1 MIEYTIKVQRI
12 LLSQGQVLVYLT
24 PVSAEGLE
32 PLRHVVH
39 IQKERFEELAAMDA
53 NAVLE
58 AIRADIVKAS
68 PSFQYQWEIQQA
80 AIDAALPES
89 VFSAEGRE
97 FPVVTEDEQTAIFAA
112 QQAPAEE
119 SAAVVNES
127 FNSVSTV

>member
-24 PVSAEGLE
+24 PTNAEGLE
-32 PLRHVVH
+32 PLRHVVY

-58 AIRADIVKAS
+58 AIRADIVKCS
-68 PSFQYQWEIQQA
+68 SSFQYRWEIQQA

-89 VFSAEGRE
+89 VFSAEGKE
-97 FPVVTEDEQTAIFAA
+97 FPVVTADEQTVA

-119 SAAVVNES
+119 SPAVVDES